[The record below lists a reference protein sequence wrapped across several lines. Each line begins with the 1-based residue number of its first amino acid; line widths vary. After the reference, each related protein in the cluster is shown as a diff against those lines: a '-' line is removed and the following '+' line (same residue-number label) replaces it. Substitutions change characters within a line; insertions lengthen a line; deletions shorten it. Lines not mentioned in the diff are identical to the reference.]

1 MAKTL
6 IVGGYGPGISN
17 AVAEKFGAEGFSVAL
32 VGRNE
37 ERLAAGVKSLGAK
50 GVTAKAFPANVG
62 DTKAVEGMIARVR
75 ESFGAISAIHWNAT
89 PGGAPKLLEA
99 DAAAIHAVIDVAVTG
114 LLAAVRASLADLK
127 KENGAVLVTNGG
139 FGYFDPKVDAM
150 AVQFGAQGLALANS
164 AKHKMV
170 GLLAEALR
178 AEGVYVGEV
187 MVMGTVKGT
196 AFDMGSANLDPK
208 TIGEKFWSLYQSR
221 SETYATVQ

>member
-62 DTKAVEGMIARVR
+62 DTKAVESMVARVR
-75 ESFGAISAIHWNAT
+75 ESFGGIHAIHWNAT

-99 DAAAIHAVIDVAVTG
+99 DAAAIHSVIDVAVTG

-127 KENGAVLVTNGG
+127 KEHGAVLVTNGG

-178 AEGVYVGEV
+178 SEGVYVGEV

-208 TIGEKFWSLYQSR
+208 TIGEKFWDLYESR
-221 SETYATVQ
+221 RETYATVQ